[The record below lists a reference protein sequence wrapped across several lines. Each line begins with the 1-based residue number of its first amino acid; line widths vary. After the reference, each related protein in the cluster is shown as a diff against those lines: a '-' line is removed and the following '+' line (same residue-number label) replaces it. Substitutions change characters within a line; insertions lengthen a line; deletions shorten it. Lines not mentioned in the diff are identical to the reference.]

1 VTVPR
6 VRLNAR
12 QLSAWLTARS
22 MTDDDLAGERARVT
36 RAVRCGEAGARETAA
51 VLDSEASRRREARAT
66 RTGAPYVAERTRSR
80 GEGRNR

>member
-1 VTVPR
+1 VAVPR

-22 MTDDDLAGERARVT
+22 MTDDDLAGERERVA
-36 RAVRCGEAGARETAA
+36 RAVRSGETGARETAA
-51 VLDSEASRRREARAT
+51 VLDSETGRRREARAT

-80 GEGRNR
+80 GRTR